1 VEPCYNITYYNIL
14 CSIKQGFL
22 IILMKVFSIHFAI
35 TGEESNMYY
44 TSSFY
49 QAGFTYE

>member
-1 VEPCYNITYYNIL
+1 MWWWNLVI

-22 IILMKVFSIHFAI
+22 IILMKVLSIHFAI
-35 TGEESNMYY
+35 TGEERNMYY

-49 QAGFTYE
+49 QGFTYE